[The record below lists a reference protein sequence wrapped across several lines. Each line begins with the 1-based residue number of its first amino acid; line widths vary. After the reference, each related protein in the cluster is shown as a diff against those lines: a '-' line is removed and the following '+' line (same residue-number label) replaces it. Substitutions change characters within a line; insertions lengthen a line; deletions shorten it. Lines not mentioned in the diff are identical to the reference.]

1 MYKKRGAVVEPQG
14 SFRPVFIFGVQGPV
28 VSPADV
34 VLLSGPYALGGLHRR
49 IVLPVDVVL
58 LSGPYPLGGF
68 LERYGCGQA
77 RS

>member
-1 MYKKRGAVVEPQG
+1 M
-14 SFRPVFIFGVQGPV
+14 
-28 VSPADV
+28 DV